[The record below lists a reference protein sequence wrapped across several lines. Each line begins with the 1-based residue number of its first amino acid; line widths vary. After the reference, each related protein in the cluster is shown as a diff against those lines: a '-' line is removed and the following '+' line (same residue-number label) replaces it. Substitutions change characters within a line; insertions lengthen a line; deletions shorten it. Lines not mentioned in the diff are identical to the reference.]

1 MLKIFG
7 LNGVWFA
14 AGVSEALSL
23 IINIIAYVL
32 YNKHYETDN
41 VKNIVKSD

>member
-1 MLKIFG
+1 MLRIFG

-23 IINIIAYVL
+23 MINIIAYIL
-32 YNKHYETDN
+32 HNKHYETDG
-41 VKNIVKSD
+41 VKKSVESD